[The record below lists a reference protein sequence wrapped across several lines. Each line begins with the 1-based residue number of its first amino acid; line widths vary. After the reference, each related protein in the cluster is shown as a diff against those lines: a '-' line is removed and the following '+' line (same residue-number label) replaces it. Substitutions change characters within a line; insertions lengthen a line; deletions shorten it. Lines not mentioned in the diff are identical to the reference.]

1 MVVGWTNVSLWLSS
15 LPALSRG
22 HSEVKWTP
30 LVMKCE
36 ACACGHWLGSRT
48 ACWGWAPGVPSHSG
62 PE

>member
-22 HSEVKWTP
+22 HSEDKWTP
-30 LVMKCE
+30 LVMKYK
-36 ACACGHWLGSRT
+36 ACACGHWLGSRA